1 MFSFIKKEEK
11 KNVCVQSCPCHP
23 PVGTGSAVPMRYATF
38 KAGCSPGRVTP
49 RENERRGMWQ
59 PIGRCWVAAWARG
72 SFQQHHE
79 LEERLKRGGEGRG
92 HGKGVQHC
100 FWKAFAF
107 RLSTHVSS
115 AVPPQRQ
122 GLSLQSGMSCTPLL
136 GWGGTRLW
144 GLRGPG
150 TQRRSPSCGGARGAC
165 AAWLPHPA
173 LRGASRGRCPGGS
186 RVRPGAGRLQGSS
199 TTLRAPRQIS
209 HGYKPKTY

>member
-72 SFQQHHE
+72 SFQQHRE
-79 LEERLKRGGEGRG
+79 LEERLKRGCEGRG

-107 RLSTHVSS
+107 RLSTRVLCCAAPEARAVSPERDVLHPLAGLGWDKAVGAPRPWNS
-115 AVPPQRQ
+115 AAK
-122 GLSLQSGMSCTPLL
+122 PLL
-136 GWGGTRLW
+136 WGCLYS
-144 GLRGPG
+144 LAA
-150 TQRRSPSCGGARGAC
+150 SPSPARSLT
-165 AAWLPHPA
+165 WPLP
-173 LRGASRGRCPGGS
+173 
-186 RVRPGAGRLQGSS
+186 GRLQGPAWGREAAG
-199 TTLRAPRQIS
+199 LLHRAPGTTTDFTQI
-209 HGYKPKTY
+209 